1 MSMRRIS
8 PLLAVGFCVTAVLQ
22 GASAQTLLVVN
33 QRDRNLSLVDPVS
46 GAQVGLV
53 DEGLNG
59 VWGHEIAASPD
70 GRTAYMPI
78 YGSAG
83 VGSPGIDGHELLIID
98 LKARKVVGDL
108 DFGHG
113 VRPHLPVLD
122 PATGLLYVTT
132 ELDNTVTM
140 IDPKTRQIVGAVPT
154 GQEQSHMLVLS
165 HDGRRGYTANVGP
178 GTVSV
183 LDMESRRTLAVI
195 PVAKNV
201 QRISIANDD
210 ERVFTAD
217 QTAPQLA
224 VIDTASRRVSSWI
237 PLPGTGYGSAPTLD
251 GRWLLVAIPSTNQVA
266 VVDLSTLQ
274 VVRRIDVPSTPQ
286 EILVRPDG
294 KVAYVSCN
302 RSGKVAA
309 IDLSQWK
316 VQMLIVAGQF
326 ADGLAWAP
334 RRGAGY
340 TVNSSI
346 SGR

>member
-1 MSMRRIS
+1 MRRMY
-8 PLLAVGFCVTAVLQ
+8 PVLLIGLCVTAGLQ
-22 GASAQTLLVVN
+22 RASAQTLLVVN
-33 QRDRNLSLVDPVS
+33 QRDRNLSLVDPGS
-46 GAQVGLV
+46 GATVGLV
-53 DEGLNG
+53 DEGLAG
-59 VWGHEIAASPD
+59 VWGHEIAASLD

-83 VGSPGIDGHELLIID
+83 VGHPGIDGHELLIID
-98 LKARKVVGDL
+98 LKSRKIVANV

-140 IDPKTRQIVGAVPT
+140 IDPKTRKIVGAIST

-201 QRISIANDD
+201 QRISISNDD
-210 ERVFTAD
+210 KQVFTSD
-217 QTAPQLA
+217 QTVPRLA
-224 VIDTASRRVSSWI
+224 VIDTAARRVSTWV

-251 GRWLLVAIPSTNQVA
+251 GRSLLVAIPSTNQVA
-266 VVDLSTLQ
+266 VVDLSTMQ

-302 RSGKVAA
+302 RSGKVAV
-309 IDLSQWK
+309 IDLSQWN
-316 VQMLIVAGQF
+316 VQNLIVAGQF
-326 ADGLAWAP
+326 ADGLAWAQ
-334 RRGAGY
+334 
-340 TVNSSI
+340 
-346 SGR
+346 